1 MSVFHCRIGSTVLPF
16 FFSTMD
22 LVTFASELKICDVS
36 WPGRSLDRTWARL
49 VRRVMC
55 SMRIAEEDIKLVW
68 DK

>member
-1 MSVFHCRIGSTVLPF
+1 M
-16 FFSTMD
+16 MD

-55 SMRIAEEDIKLVW
+55 SMRITEKHVKLVQ

>member
-1 MSVFHCRIGSTVLPF
+1 
-16 FFSTMD
+16 MD

-55 SMRIAEEDIKLVW
+55 SMRIAEEDIKLVQ
-68 DK
+68 DE